1 MKGLRWILVGVPLLL
16 AACGGGSRPAPAGN
30 LSIEQSVKSTLER
43 GLMTSQPRG
52 VGGSSWSTHVR
63 RVRCATRSAH
73 EFSCEVTFMDGSR
86 RHVIAR
92 ERTNG
97 LVAIR

>member
-1 MKGLRWILVGVPLLL
+1 MTGLRWSLLVVPLLL
-16 AACGGGSRPAPAGN
+16 AACGGGSRPAPAGAPG
-30 LSIEQSVKSTLER
+30 IEQSVKSTLER

-63 RVRCATRSAH
+63 RVRCAARSPR

-86 RHVIAR
+86 RQVTAR
-92 ERTNG
+92 ERPNG
-97 LVAIR
+97 LVALR